1 MALPTIAEVAR
12 VVADPEL
19 RYTQAGKAVASVRL
33 AFNKPKYDQ
42 QAQKWIDD
50 KTFFIK
56 GTVWEDAA
64 ERASQQ
70 LAKGARVFVTGDLDT
85 QEWEQDGQKRSAP
98 ALTIRRIE
106 GIPRSDPPP
115 PPTPPLSR
123 RGGRWMPK
131 QSGAGA
137 GGGVQGPA
145 APQPGSGT
153 RPPPSSR
160 GSTSRR
166 FELLETTRNSCE

>member
-12 VVADPEL
+12 VIADPEL

-70 LAKGARVFVTGDLDT
+70 LTKGVKVFVTGDLDT

-98 ALTIRRIE
+98 ALTIRRFE
-106 GIPRSDPPP
+106 VIPRSDA
-115 PPTPPLSR
+115 TP
-123 RGGRWMPK
+123 
-131 QSGAGA
+131 QSSPRPSPQGEQWNNAQQYGSGT
-137 GGGVQGPA
+137 GGGAQWPA
-145 APQPGSGT
+145 AAQPGSGYDNQV
-153 RPPPSSR
+153 P
-160 GSTSRR
+160 
-166 FELLETTRNSCE
+166 F

>member
-12 VVADPEL
+12 VIADPEL

-70 LAKGARVFVTGDLDT
+70 LTKGVKVFVTGDLDT

-98 ALTIRRIE
+98 ALTIRRFE
-106 GIPRSDPPP
+106 VIPRSDAVA
-115 PPTPPLSR
+115 
-123 RGGRWMPK
+123 
-131 QSGAGA
+131 QSSPRPSPQGEQWNNAQQYGSGT
-137 GGGVQGPA
+137 GGGAQWPA
-145 APQPGSGT
+145 AAQPGSGYDNQV
-153 RPPPSSR
+153 P
-160 GSTSRR
+160 
-166 FELLETTRNSCE
+166 F

>member
-12 VVADPEL
+12 VIADPEL

-70 LAKGARVFVTGDLDT
+70 LAKGAKVFVTGDLDT

-98 ALTIRRIE
+98 ALTIRRFE
-106 GIPRSDPPP
+106 VIPRSDATPPP
-115 PPTPPLSR
+115 QSR
-123 RGGRWMPK
+123 PSPQGEQWNNAQQYG
-131 QSGAGA
+131 SGT
-137 GGGVQGPA
+137 GGGNQWPTA
-145 APQPGSGT
+145 AQPGSGYQPAPQQQPFDGN
-153 RPPPSSR
+153 PP
-160 GSTSRR
+160 
-166 FELLETTRNSCE
+166 F

>member
-12 VVADPEL
+12 VIADPEL

-70 LAKGARVFVTGDLDT
+70 LTKGVKVFVTGDLDT

-98 ALTIRRIE
+98 ALTIRRFE
-106 GIPRSDPPP
+106 VIPRSDAVA
-115 PPTPPLSR
+115 
-123 RGGRWMPK
+123 
-131 QSGAGA
+131 QSSPRPATANAQGEGWGAQNSQSPVNNGQWGHGT
-137 GGGVQGPA
+137 GGGYQQP
-145 APQPGSGT
+145 APQQGGFDQ
-153 RPPPSSR
+153 PP
-160 GSTSRR
+160 
-166 FELLETTRNSCE
+166 F